1 MIREMLLNEAAYTP
15 DTVPEDVTFKLVVK
29 QGGLFS
35 TITASTG
42 EGSSLIGGVR
52 AARALSDRS
61 EEPCF
66 DGFEVALSNAAQGLG
81 PLLYD
86 IVMEVASEIGGG
98 LYSDRS
104 EVSREARNIW
114 NYYDSNRPDVQKFEM
129 DSPQNERTPDLYD
142 NCDIELVKSEM
153 GENEWWRD
161 PLAKI
166 YVKKGSPTIKRLLQL
181 GKIEIVGWRPK

>member
-1 MIREMLLNEAAYTP
+1 MLLMEVAYTP

-114 NYYDSNRPDVQKFEM
+114 NYYDRNCNNRNSNSRNSNSNNFYTRSYT
-129 DSPQNERTPDLYD
+129 SPSNNGGFKE
-142 NCDIELVKSEM
+142 I
-153 GENEWWRD
+153 
-161 PLAKI
+161 
-166 YVKKGSPTIKRLLQL
+166 TIKCSRAN
-181 GKIEIVGWRPK
+181 